1 MNNAKAIHVKSDP
14 LRRDLIAGAI
24 MGFMLLLITLAIG
37 YFAVRQIYIMQ
48 SAQISLDRAE
58 IYVQSAMRG
67 TGELILAEGARAQK
81 EALTAHLSAADD
93 ALKVLAGKL
102 PDEASRAHFANQI
115 QPAWKAIG
123 EAITQISTRS
133 DISAD
138 NAEIMVEYGKLRGAV
153 KAFEADFAVVDKA
166 LTDAIAH
173 STQRAYWI
181 TAGAV
186 GAVLVLFL
194 LLNVQILR
202 RVRQGLGGDLSYA
215 IASTQN
221 IANGNLTAEVRIGA
235 HDQSSLL
242 YALKTMA
249 DNLARMVQDIR
260 AGAESIRSAAE
271 EVATGNGDLSHRT
284 EEQAATLEETA
295 ANMESLTSTVRE
307 NTRSASEAS
316 TLAKEANQVA
326 LRGGEVVGA
335 VVLSMNEIQASAR
348 QISDILGVIDSIAF
362 QTNIL
367 ALNAAVEA
375 ARAGEQGRGFAVVAA
390 EVRALA
396 QRSAVAAKEIKA
408 LIGNSVSRVETG
420 TQQVEIAG
428 TTMHEIVASVQK
440 FTTYIDQ
447 IAAASREQADGIDQV
462 NKAVTD
468 MDHAV
473 QQNAALVE
481 QAAAAAES
489 MQANAQML
497 YQAVSAFKLD
507 GAELAK
513 AAGRTPAAHAE
524 FVQPEAAATKP
535 PAPRLAQA
543 PQHRRLPDARL
554 QTKAQAQ
561 QSADRGGHWKE
572 F

>member
-1 MNNAKAIHVKSDP
+1 MTSNKAIHVRRDP

-37 YFAVRQIYIMQ
+37 YWGVRQIYTMQ

-58 IYVQSAMRG
+58 NAVQGAMRG
-67 TGELILAEGARAQK
+67 TGELILAEGARAQT
-81 EALTAHLSAADD
+81 EALKAHLSAADD

-102 PDEASRAHFANQI
+102 PDDSLRAHFANQI
-115 QPAWKAIG
+115 QPAWKTIG
-123 EAITQISTRS
+123 EAVTQISKRT

-138 NAEIMVEYGKLRGAV
+138 NAEIMVEYGKLRGTV
-153 KAFEADFAVVDKA
+153 KAFEADFVIVDQA
-166 LTDAIAH
+166 LTEAITH
-173 STQRAYWI
+173 STRRAYWV

-186 GAVLVLFL
+186 AIVLVLFL
-194 LLNVQILR
+194 WLNVQILR
-202 RVRQGLGGDLSYA
+202 RVRARLGGDLSYA

-221 IANGNLTAEVRIGA
+221 IANGNLAVEVQTGPR
-235 HDQSSLL
+235 DQSSLL

-249 DNLARMVQDIR
+249 DNLASMVQDIR
-260 AGAESIRSAAE
+260 AGAESIRTTAE
-271 EVATGNGDLSHRT
+271 EVATGNSNLSQRT

-307 NTRSASEAS
+307 NTHSASAAS

-428 TTMHEIVASVQK
+428 KTMQEIVASVQK
-440 FTTYIDQ
+440 FTAFIDQ
-447 IAAASREQADGIDQV
+447 ISAASREQADGIEQV

-473 QQNAALVE
+473 QQNAAVVE

-497 YQAVSAFKLD
+497 HQAVSVFKLN
-507 GAELAK
+507 GAVLPK
-513 AAGRTPAAHAE
+513 SAGRTPGMRTDMA
-524 FVQPEAAATKP
+524 QPVATSQ
-535 PAPRLAQA
+535 PASRLTQSR
-543 PQHRRLPDARL
+543 QHRQLPD
-554 QTKAQAQ
+554 TKRQAKTEAQ
-561 QSADRGGHWKE
+561 QFAGQGGDWKE